1 MFKVAILGCENSHA
15 NNFLHAIYKDKIVDD
30 VEIVGV
36 YGYDPVDTD
45 AAQKLHD
52 EFGVYVAENYDEF
65 VGKVDGVIITARH
78 GDHHYKYAKPYLAS
92 GIPMFIDKPI
102 TCSQADA
109 VDFMADLKAH
119 NIPVSGGSV
128 CVTAQHV
135 QDLKKAVQEETYGK
149 VYGGFLR
156 APVDMENPYGNFF
169 FYCQHLVQVMME
181 IFGNYPKSVQVFQNG
196 ITYTCI
202 VRYEA
207 YDVTIAFENGNYHY
221 YAGISCEKGFV
232 GDSYSDLPFDKE
244 FMEFHDLLLGHP
256 QPKSY
261 EDFFAPVYV
270 QNAIARSI
278 QSGKEE
284 VITYFQ
290 K

>member
-1 MFKVAILGCENSHA
+1 MYKVAILGCENSHA
-15 NNFLHAIYKDKIVDD
+15 NNFLDAVINGQIVNDI
-30 VEIVGV
+30 EFVGV
-36 YGYDPVDTD
+36 YSDNIE

-52 EFGVYVAENYDEF
+52 KFGVYVATSYDEF

-156 APVDMENPYGNFF
+156 GRRKTRF
-169 FYCQHLVQVMME
+169 
-181 IFGNYPKSVQVFQNG
+181 
-196 ITYTCI
+196 
-202 VRYEA
+202 
-207 YDVTIAFENGNYHY
+207 
-221 YAGISCEKGFV
+221 
-232 GDSYSDLPFDKE
+232 
-244 FMEFHDLLLGHP
+244 
-256 QPKSY
+256 
-261 EDFFAPVYV
+261 
-270 QNAIARSI
+270 
-278 QSGKEE
+278 
-284 VITYFQ
+284 
-290 K
+290 